1 VVVMVELMLV
11 RIVVVIDVVMNVGIV
26 IIVVF

>member
-1 VVVMVELMLV
+1 MVVMVELMLV